1 MRPELLLCLAL
12 VACKGGDLP
21 PPEATTE
28 QIAREQV
35 FLRENFLSDA
45 CLVWALEGAKPFNG
59 AASASPTYSV
69 ELPASA
75 LVHDGWNYSV
85 LVRTS
90 DRVATV
96 RRRGGYFGVD
106 ELLGPVPLATCLKP
120 VFGLAS

>member
-45 CLVWALEGAKPFNG
+45 CLVLALERAKPFIG
-59 AASASPTYSV
+59 GSSSSPTYSV
-69 ELPASA
+69 ELPPSA
-75 LVHDGWNYSV
+75 LVHDGWNYLV

-96 RRRGGYFGVD
+96 RKRGGYFGVD
-106 ELLGPVPLATCLKP
+106 ELLGPVPLSTCLQP
-120 VFGLAS
+120 VFGLAR